1 MLSPLIVILAALA
14 WVALLFA
21 VAIWG
26 ERGRHR
32 LEGAWPLVYVLSLAV
47 HCTAWTFY
55 GTVTQADRWGVWM
68 PPTFVGIILLW
79 LLALPFLDRLA
90 RVARAQ
96 NSASLADLIASRF
109 GKSPGLAALITAVA
123 LFGMVPYVALQL
135 KAVATSYTVIT
146 RGTSIEQPAWQDVAL
161 WVAIVMATFAMLF
174 GTRRVAATE
183 PNRGLVLAIGFESAF
198 KLAAMLAIGAFA
210 IWGANDGLADL
221 AQRAAA
227 LPPTRPDGNVFAL
240 VGLGAITMFTM
251 PHQFHVGTVELRD
264 PAHLRT
270 ARWMFPLYLLLIGLP
285 TLPLAWAGR
294 LAFGDQLSSDTY
306 VLGLPLVAEQRGL
319 ALFTFLGGLSAATGM
334 VILAAL
340 TLSIMIAQHWIAPT
354 LVRGAAA
361 RAGAGLDLRRAVL
374 THRRLGIALVLALA
388 WIYSRAMGSSDTLAD
403 LGVLSLS
410 ALAQLAPA
418 VIAAVYAWPLT
429 ARAVSSGMIVGALV
443 WVWLMLV
450 PAAQQAGVL
459 PLAPAD
465 FPLRWLLP
473 TEFLGLGAWDGL
485 SRGVFISLLANV
497 VVMLWVARR
506 PAGTPLPAPPITIAA
521 LHALAARFLAPAQ
534 LAELFGAAQAQAPA
548 SAALVERSERELA
561 SVIGAASA
569 RLLVDAARHG
579 EGAPLDTVAELVGE
593 ASQQLRFNQRV
604 LEAALENMS
613 QGISVVDAEL
623 RLVAWN
629 ARYTALFGYP
639 SALLRVGTPIASL
652 VRHNAARGLLGAGQ
666 AEALVARRIDHMRAG
681 TPYVA
686 ERRFDDGTVVEIRG
700 NPMPGG
706 GFVATFTDVTAFRRA
721 EAELKRAAGT
731 LEQRVAERTAELEH
745 ARAEAELANRG
756 KSRFLAA
763 VSHDLMQPINAAH
776 LFTHALSQ
784 QLRHP
789 QYRDAVT
796 HIDGALGSAEGLLA
810 GLLDISRLDAGGMTA
825 RIEDF
830 RIDELL
836 QHLATEFRVLAAERG
851 LALRCVPC
859 HAAVR
864 SDPQLLRRV
873 LQNFLSNAI
882 RYTERGRVLL
892 GCRRR
897 GDALS
902 IEVWDT
908 GPGIAAA
915 DQRVIFEEFHRLE
928 RGGQGMGLGL
938 AIAERVARLLDHPIA
953 LRSRLGHGTMF
964 ALRVPRAAAAP
975 AALATAAPRAPAA
988 PRSRVLVV
996 DNDAGA
1002 VKGMAA
1008 LLSGWRCEILS
1019 ARTAGE
1025 AEAAVAHAGAVPE
1038 ILLLDYHLDGALTGL
1053 DLRARLVR
1061 TLGELPC
1068 VIITADH
1075 GEAVRAAVAA
1085 AGCHLLHKPL
1095 KPLAL
1100 KSLMARLLAAGPRA
1114 A

>member
-1 MLSPLIVILAALA
+1 MVSPLTVILAALT

-26 ERGRHR
+26 EGGRHR
-32 LEGAWPLVYVLSLAV
+32 LERAWPLVYVLSLAV

-90 RVARAQ
+90 RVAQAQ

-146 RGTSIEQPAWQDVAL
+146 RGASLEPPAWQDVAL

-174 GTRRVAATE
+174 GARRVAATE
-183 PNRGLVLAIGFESAF
+183 HNRGLVLAIGFESAF
-198 KLAAMLAIGAFA
+198 KLVAMLAVGAFA
-210 IWGANDGLADL
+210 VWGANDGLGDL
-221 AQRAAA
+221 AGRAAA
-227 LPPTRPDGNVFAL
+227 LPPARPDGTVFAL

-264 PAHLRT
+264 GAHLRT

-306 VLGLPLVAEQRGL
+306 VLGLPLAGGQLGL

-334 VILAAL
+334 VILSAL

-354 LVRGAAA
+354 LVRGAA
-361 RAGAGLDLRRAVL
+361 RAGGEPDLRRAVL
-374 THRRLGIALVLALA
+374 THRRLGIALVLLLA
-388 WIYSRAMGSSDTLAD
+388 WLYSRAMGSSDTLAD

-418 VIAAVYAWPLT
+418 VIAAVYAWPLS
-429 ARAVSSGMIVGALV
+429 ARAVSGGIVAGSLV
-443 WVWLMLV
+443 WLWLMLV

-473 TEFLGLGAWDGL
+473 TEFLGLGAWDPL
-485 SRGVFISLLANV
+485 SRGVFLSLLANV

-506 PAGTPLPAPPITIAA
+506 PVGALQPAAPITIAA
-521 LHALAARFLAPAQ
+521 LQALAARFLAPGQ
-534 LAELFGAAQAQAPA
+534 LAELFRGTRAQAPA
-548 SAALVERSERELA
+548 DAPLVERCERELA

-629 ARYTALFGYP
+629 ARYAALFGY
-639 SALLRVGTPIASL
+639 SRELLQVGMPIERL
-652 VRHNAARGLLGAGQ
+652 VRHNAARGLLGDGEV
-666 AEALVARRIDHMRAG
+666 EALVARRLAHMRAG

-721 EAELKRAAGT
+721 EDALKRAAGT
-731 LEQRVAERTAELEH
+731 LEQRVAERTAELES
-745 ARAEAELANRG
+745 ARADAELANRG

-763 VSHDLMQPINAAH
+763 VSHDLLQPINAAH
-776 LFTHALSQ
+776 QFTHALSQ

-789 QYRDAVT
+789 QYRDAVSN
-796 HIDGALGSAEGLLA
+796 IDGALGSAEGLLA
-810 GLLDISRLDAGGMTA
+810 GLLDISRLDAGGMIA
-825 RIEDF
+825 RVEDF
-830 RIDELL
+830 HVDGLL
-836 QHLATEFRVLAAERG
+836 QHLAAEFRVLAAERG
-851 LALRCVPC
+851 LELRCVPC
-859 HAAVR
+859 GAAVR

-897 GDALS
+897 GGRLS

-908 GPGIAAA
+908 GPGIAEA
-915 DQRVIFEEFHRLE
+915 DQRVIFEEFHRLD

-938 AIAERVARLLDHPIA
+938 AIAERIARLLDHPIG
-953 LRSRLGHGTMF
+953 LRSRPGHGTVV
-964 ALRVPRAAAAP
+964 ALEVPRASGAAIAAAP
-975 AALATAAPRAPAA
+975 APARPPPA

-1008 LLSGWRCEILS
+1008 LLAGWHCEIAS
-1019 ARTAGE
+1019 ARSAPE
-1025 AEAAVAHAGAVPE
+1025 ALAAVAAAGATPD

-1053 DLRARLVR
+1053 DLHEQLVR
-1061 TLGELPC
+1061 ALGEVPC

-1100 KSLMARLLAAGPRA
+1100 KSLMARLLAARPRA